1 MLTSG
6 KLEHNKTAKY
16 SLVADLTHWAYTC
29 SKSSTKSK
37 ETREGMNQELNKSS
51 SNLNYPEPNKYKIH

>member
-16 SLVADLTHWAYTC
+16 SLVADLTHWTYTC

-37 ETREGMNQELNKSS
+37 ETQEGMNQELNKS
-51 SNLNYPEPNKYKIH
+51 

>member
-6 KLEHNKTAKY
+6 KIEHNKTAKY

-37 ETREGMNQELNKSS
+37 ETQEGMNQELNKS
-51 SNLNYPEPNKYKIH
+51 